1 VTRLDDL
8 LTYDDHAR
16 RSRPRRAGTARKVL
30 IPVVV
35 ALTISVVA
43 HLVLNIIRVGVPFAL
58 VLATAMAI
66 VALRYTLRALEIQR
80 LPQTLLA
87 SAPVRHMAQSKTDG
101 MSEAARSWNNRL
113 EFAHDDS
120 GRLDRLI
127 RPAFVEIIDERVR
140 LGHGITRASD
150 PDLFRQLVGPELWKF
165 MTMPVPR
172 RFSPHMIAT
181 LVAQME
187 EL

>member
-16 RSRPRRAGTARKVL
+16 RPRRRSSGVVRKVL
-30 IPVVV
+30 TPVIV
-35 ALTISVVA
+35 AVTISVVA
-43 HLVLNIIRVGVPFAL
+43 HLVLVGTRVGVSFAL
-58 VLATAMAI
+58 VFATVTAL
-66 VALRYTLRALEIQR
+66 VALRYTLRALDIQK

-87 SAPVRHMAQSKTDG
+87 SAPVRHMVQPKTDG

-127 RPAFVEIIDERVR
+127 RPAFVDIINERIR
-140 LGHGITRASD
+140 LGHGITRGSD
-150 PDLFRQLVGPELWKF
+150 PELFRQLVGPELWKF